1 MGTVIE
7 HNVETGEIVE
17 RPQTDAEIKQAE
29 IDTQSLVAVAVK
41 KIETEQAKQALL
53 ARLGITAEEAQLLLG
68 SNE

>member
-1 MGTVIE
+1 MGIVIE

-17 RPQTDAEIKQAE
+17 RPQTDAEIRQAE

-68 SNE
+68 SN

>member
-29 IDTQSLVAVAVK
+29 IDTQSLVAVAAK

-68 SNE
+68 SN